1 MEEFKYLLF
10 KFIVVIFILVL
21 FIALIGG
28 ICVSHLRG
36 ESPLPAVKVDTITVY
51 VDSVRIV
58 EHTKVKYVKL
68 IDTFYVKQTADTIR
82 DTVWLNELPIE
93 HKTYSDTIE
102 NDSVKSLVNI
112 NYHGF
117 AAEIDNISLFHNVT
131 HQCTNVNQRKRFG
144 WNISVGPYIGFGT
157 DFRGVGPSVGVG
169 VQFGWGYRIK

>member
-1 MEEFKYLLF
+1 MEEFKYLF

-28 ICVSHLRG
+28 ICVSHLGG
-36 ESPLPAVKVDTITVY
+36 ESQIPDVKVDTITVY

-68 IDTFYVKQTADTIR
+68 IDTFYVKQSADTIR
-82 DTVWLNELPIE
+82 DTVWLNDLPISY
-93 HKTYSDTIE
+93 KTYSDTIVK
-102 NDSVKSLVNI
+102 DSVKSIVTI

-117 AAEIDNISLFHNVT
+117 AAGIDDITLFHNVT
-131 HQCTNVNQRKRFG
+131 HKCTIVNPRKRFG
-144 WNISVGPYIGFGT
+144 WNISAGPYIGFGT

-169 VQFGWGYRIK
+169 VQIGWGYRIK

>member
-1 MEEFKYLLF
+1 MEEFKYLF

-28 ICVSHLRG
+28 ICVSHLGG
-36 ESPLPAVKVDTITVY
+36 ESQPPVQKTDTITVY

-68 IDTFYVKQTADTIR
+68 IDTFYIKQASDTIR
-82 DTVWLNELPIE
+82 DTVWLADLPIE
-93 HKTYSDTIE
+93 HKTYNDTIVK
-102 NDSVKSLVNI
+102 DSVKSLVTI

-117 AAEIDNISLFHNVT
+117 AAGIDDITLFHNVT
-131 HQCTNVNQRKRFG
+131 HQCTIVNQRKRFG
-144 WNISVGPYIGFGT
+144 WNISTGPYIGFGT

-169 VQFGWGYRIK
+169 VQIGWGYRFK

>member
-1 MEEFKYLLF
+1 MEEFKYLF

-28 ICVSHLRG
+28 ICVSHLG
-36 ESPLPAVKVDTITVY
+36 GDSPLPDVKVDTITLY

-58 EHTKVKYVKL
+58 ERTKVKYVKL
-68 IDTFYVKQTADTIR
+68 IDTFYVKQAADTIR

-93 HKTYSDTIE
+93 HKTYSDTITK
-102 NDSVKSLVNI
+102 DSVKSQVTI

-117 AAEIDNISLFHNVT
+117 AAGIDDITLFHNVT
-131 HQCTNVNQRKRFG
+131 HKCTNVNPRKKFG
-144 WNISVGPYIGFGT
+144 WNISAGPYIGFGT

-169 VQFGWGYRIK
+169 VQIGWGYRIK